1 MTALAAPRWVRAKNG
16 WVAGV
21 SEGLA
26 RSLGIETWILR
37 AIWLIS
43 FLWFGAR
50 LVIYVAM
57 AICLPREDKIDE
69 AMNKKLLG
77 VCRKIA
83 LKYDLEVGLVRLLFV
98 LLALSSFGLAILVYI
113 VLAAVLPKEP

>member
-1 MTALAAPRWVRAKNG
+1 MMALAAPNWVRSKDG
-16 WVAGV
+16 WIAGV

-26 RSLGIETWILR
+26 RALGIETWIVR

-43 FLWFGAR
+43 FLWFGAG
-50 LVIYVAM
+50 LIIYFAM

-98 LLALSSFGLAILVYI
+98 LLALSSFGLAILVYL
-113 VLAAVLPKEP
+113 VLAAVLPKEF